1 MKRGDVAISH
11 VIAIVLGM
19 IVLGVIIYF
28 LYQNITN
35 TQIDCQRCAA
45 ELTSWCAR
53 CYMSNWGRGPGM
65 SDYLE
70 SCIVECNLA
79 SSPYTCDTA
88 QSFCNPYVPF

>member
-11 VIAIVLGM
+11 VIALTLGLIVLS
-19 IVLGVIIYF
+19 VIIYF

-53 CYMSNWGRGPGM
+53 CYMSDWSGGPTM
-65 SDYLE
+65 SDYLKG
-70 SCIVECNLA
+70 CIDECNLG
-79 SSPYTCDTA
+79 SSQVCDSSA
-88 QSFCNPYVPF
+88 ESFCKPYIPS